1 LAIDKSIGELYSNFI
16 RRKTAMQFTVQY
28 DIPESIVET
37 LQQHWPMIAEKI

>member
-1 LAIDKSIGELYSNFI
+1 VNCIVTLSGE
-16 RRKTAMQFTVQY
+16 KTAMQFTVQY